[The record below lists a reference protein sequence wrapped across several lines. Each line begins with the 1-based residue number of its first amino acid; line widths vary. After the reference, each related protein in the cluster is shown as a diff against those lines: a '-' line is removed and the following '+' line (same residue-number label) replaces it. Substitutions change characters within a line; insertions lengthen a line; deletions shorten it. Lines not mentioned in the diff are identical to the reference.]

1 MSLQAKLTIGIV
13 GATGAVGL
21 EMLRVLEQRSFPAE
35 TVRVL
40 ASDRGE
46 ERRLRFRQHDLL
58 VEPLTPESLDELDI
72 VAKAVHVFECFVD
85 DR

>member
-1 MSLQAKLTIGIV
+1 MDARDKPRVCIA

-21 EMLRVLEQRSFPAE
+21 EMLRVLEQRSFPTE

-46 ERRLRFRQHDLL
+46 ERRLRFRQHDLV
-58 VEPLTPESLDELDI
+58 VEPLTPD
-72 VAKAVHVFECFVD
+72 
-85 DR
+85 